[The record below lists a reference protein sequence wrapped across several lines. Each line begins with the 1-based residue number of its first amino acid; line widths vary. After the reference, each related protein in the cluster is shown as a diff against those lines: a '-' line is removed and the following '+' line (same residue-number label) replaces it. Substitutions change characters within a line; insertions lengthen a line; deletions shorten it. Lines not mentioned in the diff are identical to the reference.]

1 MIKQVE
7 VNKDEE
13 TNTYEIDLSQIDV
26 SIPEAISLL
35 RKLKRSGKVTIK
47 EIKKEG
53 KVLGNQIL
61 SGYER
66 R

>member
-26 SIPEAISLL
+26 SIPEALSLL
-35 RKLKRSGKVTIK
+35 RQLKRSGKVTIK

-53 KVLGNQIL
+53 KVFWKL
-61 SGYER
+61 ED
-66 R
+66 

>member
-53 KVLGNQIL
+53 KVFWKL
-61 SGYER
+61 ED
-66 R
+66 